1 MLTGLKIHYL
11 KIMPKYYDSLKHG
24 YKPFEIRKNDRDF
37 KVGDILT
44 LQEYDIE
51 AKEYTE
57 SDELYFDIT
66 YILDDVQYL
75 QDGYI
80 CMGIKKR

>member
-1 MLTGLKIHYL
+1 MPIGLKMHCL

-37 KVGDILT
+37 KVGDVLT

-51 AKEYTE
+51 TKEYTE

-66 YILDDVQYL
+66 YILDDSEYL
-75 QDGYI
+75 QDGYV
-80 CMGIKKR
+80 CLGIARR